1 MIELNAKSAVI
12 TGSSRGIGE
21 AIAIEFAKAG
31 YNLVINSRDQEEL
44 SISKEEIIRAA
55 KSSTRVVTFPGDIS
69 EEQVCIGII
78 DTAAKEFG
86 TIDVLVNNAGINGP
100 EKKSP
105 EITTKEW
112 DEVLDIN
119 LKGCFMCSREAIK
132 KMLRQKETGDYS
144 IINISSVHESTP
156 MPLAAPYA
164 ASKGGWKCSQR
175 HWPWR

>member
-31 YNLVINSRDQEEL
+31 YDLVINSRDQEEL

-55 KSSTRVVTFPGDIS
+55 KSSIRVVTFPGDIS
-69 EEQVCIGII
+69 EEEICIGII
-78 DTAAKEFG
+78 DTAPQEFG

-119 LKGCFMCSREAIK
+119 LKGCFMCSKEAIK
-132 KMLRQKETGDYS
+132 KMPRHNDGTGDYS
-144 IINISSVHESTP
+144 IINFVSP
-156 MPLAAPYA
+156 
-164 ASKGGWKCSQR
+164 
-175 HWPWR
+175 